1 MTQPRTPPKTVH
13 PEMIEP
19 DFKAFCR
26 FARQGNLVPVYQT
39 FTADLLTPVGAYLR
53 LARNARYACLLESVE
68 GGEKI
73 ARYTF
78 VGANPIEV
86 FRYVNGACV
95 LESESRI
102 SWVQSSPV
110 DFLRNRVRRYRP
122 VRVPGLPPLVAGAI
136 GYFAYDMVRLFE
148 RIPDRSINDLGTD
161 DAVMMF
167 YLGLVVFDH
176 VRHRVWVVRNVF
188 TDGPGSLRLKYRA
201 AMREI
206 SETRRQLELP
216 LDENRR
222 KPGRRAAPLRVES
235 NFTRPQYLAA
245 VRKSKQY
252 VRAGDVFQVVIS
264 QRFSARTGADPFE
277 IYRALRVLNPSPYMY
292 FLKLGDTAIVGSS
305 PELLLKVQGRDA
317 YYRPIAGTRPRGKDE
332 EEDQHYAAEL
342 AADPKERAEHIML
355 VDLGRNDLGRVSEYG
370 SVQVER
376 LEFVERYSHVM
387 HLVSSLHS
395 RLRSDVDC
403 FDALAACFPGGTVSG
418 APKVRAMEI
427 IDELE
432 PTRRGIYAG
441 AILYLDFS
449 GNLDSCIAIRTMVVK
464 KGLACVQAGA
474 GLVADS
480 VPAREYQ
487 ETVNKARAL
496 IAALEVAHRAHR
508 GGDRSAAP
516 ASSRRRPRSGRRRA
530 K

>member
-1 MTQPRTPPKTVH
+1 
-13 PEMIEP
+13 MIEP
-19 DFKAFCR
+19 DFQSFSR
-26 FARQGNLVPVYQT
+26 LARQGNLVPVYET

-53 LARNARYACLLESVE
+53 LARKARYACLLESVE

-78 VGANPIEV
+78 VGANPAEV
-86 FRYVNGACV
+86 FRHVNGACV
-95 LESESRI
+95 SESEGHLSP
-102 SWVQSSPV
+102 VQSNPL
-110 DFLRNRVRRYRP
+110 DFLRKRIQRYRP

-148 RIPDRSINDLGTD
+148 RIPDRSKNDLGTD

-167 YLGLVVFDH
+167 FLGLVVFDH
-176 VRHRVWVVRNVF
+176 VRHRVWIVRNVF
-188 TDGPGSLRLKYRA
+188 TEGEGNLRSKYRA
-201 AMREI
+201 AVREI
-206 SETRRQLELP
+206 AETRRLLELP
-216 LDENRR
+216 IKDKGGKL
-222 KPGRRAAPLRVES
+222 KRRATPLRVES
-235 NFTRPQYLAA
+235 NFTRPQFLAA
-245 VRKSKQY
+245 VRKSKEY

-264 QRFSARTGADPFE
+264 QRFSARTDADPFE

-305 PELLLKVQGRDA
+305 PELLLKVQGREA
-317 YYRPIAGTRPRGKDE
+317 FYRPIAGTRPRGKDE
-332 EEDQHYAAEL
+332 AEDQILAAEL

-370 SVQVER
+370 SVRVER
-376 LEFVERYSHVM
+376 LEFVEYYSHVM
-387 HLVSSLHS
+387 HLVSTLRS
-395 RLRSDVDC
+395 RLRPDVDC
-403 FDALAACFPGGTVSG
+403 LEALAACFPAGTVSG
-418 APKVRAMEI
+418 APKIRAMEI

-449 GNLDSCIAIRTMVVK
+449 GNLDSCIAIRTMVVR
-464 KGLACVQAGA
+464 KGLASVQAGA

-480 VPAREYQ
+480 VPEREYQ

-496 IAALEVAHRAHR
+496 IAALEVAH
-508 GGDRSAAP
+508 GGG
-516 ASSRRRPRSGRRRA
+516 ASIPRPRGSDRPRQRRRA
-530 K
+530 PKLERVK

>member
-1 MTQPRTPPKTVH
+1 
-13 PEMIEP
+13 MIEP
-19 DFKAFCR
+19 DFKTFCR
-26 FARQGNLVPVYQT
+26 LAREGNLVPLYET

-53 LARNARYACLLESVE
+53 LARHARYACLLESVE

-78 VGANPIEV
+78 VGANPAEV

-95 LESESRI
+95 LESESRV
-102 SWVQSSPV
+102 SWVQSNPL
-110 DFLRNRVRRYRP
+110 DFLRNRIRRYRP

-148 RIPDRSINDLGTD
+148 RIPDRSANDVGTD

-176 VRHRVWVVRNVF
+176 VRHRVWIVRNVF
-188 TDGPGSLRLKYRA
+188 TEGPRSLRSKYRA
-201 AMREI
+201 AVREI

-216 LDENRR
+216 LEENRR
-222 KPGRRAAPLRVES
+222 KSNLRRKPLRVES
-235 NFTRPQYLAA
+235 NFTRPQFLAA
-245 VRKSKQY
+245 VRKSKEY

-264 QRFSARTGADPFE
+264 QRFSARTDADPFD

-305 PELLLKVQGRDA
+305 PEMLVKVQGRDA

-332 EEDQHYAAEL
+332 AEDQRLAAEL

-370 SVQVER
+370 SVRVER
-376 LEFVERYSHVM
+376 LEFVEHYSHVM
-387 HLVSSLHS
+387 HLVSTLRS
-395 RLRSDVDC
+395 RLRPDVDC
-403 FDALAACFPGGTVSG
+403 IDALAACFPAGTVSG

-464 KGLACVQAGA
+464 KGLASVQAGA

-480 VPAREYQ
+480 VPEREYQ

-496 IAALEVAHRAHR
+496 IAALEVAHT
-508 GGDRSAAP
+508 GGAAVPSAP
-516 ASSRRRPRSGRRRA
+516 SRNRVRRPRRH